1 MSHNQAP
8 RNGIAAEREV
18 SAVGFA
24 TEGHRATATDPC
36 EPGTAHHGDQLL
48 FQAVER
54 LACAVHRKVIAD
66 ARPGA
71 DSDLEAFNHN
81 RAEGSFAP
89 LAVRPRT

>member
-1 MSHNQAP
+1 MLWALP
-8 RNGIAAEREV
+8 RRVTGRRPPKQSPTAART
-18 SAVGFA
+18 AV
-24 TEGHRATATDPC
+24 TK
-36 EPGTAHHGDQLL
+36 LL

-54 LACAVHRKVIAD
+54 LVSAVHRKVIAD